1 MDFLRPPLTGY
12 YMSREELFEKYGVP
26 REKKVILFASPY
38 YGDKLPDVYIND
50 MCARFGEDWVDY
62 YRFMCDS
69 QEIVLQWFEKLLLQD
84 KDLYIV
90 FRPHPGHSSRCA
102 ERLERINSN
111 FKIISGESV
120 KQWIIACD
128 KVYTGNSSVVV
139 EAFFAKKMCQLLFPV
154 PVTKGF
160 ELKLIQDS
168 LKLTDYVAFKQSVY
182 ASNAKFPVSQDRIE
196 DIYLI
201 DWEEPSYIK
210 FADAAEEVLKDE
222 YYTLTKQQLR
232 AYRTKYKGTLR
243 LVKTISQC
251 DVIYKLYL
259 ALLENKKI
267 RWEFLEKQRQIRENA
282 VRIQNEH
289 SHELTNEQEIRDI
302 IKRIDKALK

>member
-1 MDFLRPPLTGY
+1 M
-12 YMSREELFEKYGVP
+12 
-26 REKKVILFASPY
+26 
-38 YGDKLPDVYIND
+38 
-50 MCARFGEDWVDY
+50 
-62 YRFMCDS
+62 
-69 QEIVLQWFEKLLLQD
+69 
-84 KDLYIV
+84 
-90 FRPHPGHSSRCA
+90 
-102 ERLERINSN
+102 
-111 FKIISGESV
+111 
-120 KQWIIACD
+120 
-128 KVYTGNSSVVV
+128 
-139 EAFFAKKMCQLLFPV
+139 
-154 PVTKGF
+154 
-160 ELKLIQDS
+160 
-168 LKLTDYVAFKQSVY
+168 TDYVAFKQSVY

-267 RWEFLEKQRQIRENA
+267 RWQFLEKQRQIRENA